1 MIVRP
6 KIRIDGIL
14 YRDRGRPVWGES
26 QSNKGEEKQ
35 ECMGIH
41 KVLKKTKRKKCYVG
55 HRRDSQ
61 KSKMPKRE
69 EVL

>member
-1 MIVRP
+1 MGARF
-6 KIRIDGIL
+6 
-14 YRDRGRPVWGES
+14 GERFK
-26 QSNKGEEKQ
+26 SNKGEEEQ
-35 ECMGIH
+35 ECRGIH
-41 KVLKKTKRKKCYVG
+41 KVLKKTKKKECCVG